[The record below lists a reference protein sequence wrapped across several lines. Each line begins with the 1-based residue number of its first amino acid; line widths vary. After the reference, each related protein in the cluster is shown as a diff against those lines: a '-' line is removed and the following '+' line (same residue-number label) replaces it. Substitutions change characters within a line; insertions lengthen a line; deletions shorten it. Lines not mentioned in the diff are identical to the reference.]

1 MKVIDIYAE
10 ITSEEHLFC
19 LGILYTVYQ
28 QQKHSDRPETQRPQA
43 HRKGFRKMNEKT
55 MRQIEAIKQ
64 GTIGVEVEMN
74 GITRRAAAK
83 IAAEFFGT
91 GRWEDSSD
99 RNGYHAFSAFDQQG
113 REWKFQYDSSIDGPD
128 SQKCEVVTPI
138 LHYDDI
144 DTLQELCRRLRKAGG
159 RSDASRHCG
168 VHVHI
173 GADGHTPQSLRAL
186 ANMMASHEQLLFDAL
201 KVDSYRQ
208 SRYCK
213 PVDPRFLKELNKKK
227 PKTMDELADVWYS
240 SMGQNYRRNFHYN
253 QTRYHA
259 LNYHATFTK
268 GTIEWR
274 LYEFRTPTEDKQNG
288 IHSGLLKTFIQLSL
302 ALSARAKEV
311 KSASAKPIQ
320 TDNPKFQMR
329 TWLNS
334 LGMIGPE
341 FETARRF
348 LTENL
353 EGDAAFRFGREA
365 RRAA

>member
-1 MKVIDIYAE
+1 
-10 ITSEEHLFC
+10 
-19 LGILYTVYQ
+19 
-28 QQKHSDRPETQRPQA
+28 
-43 HRKGFRKMNEKT
+43 MNEKT
-55 MRQIEAIKQ
+55 IRKIEAIKQ
-64 GTIGVEVEMN
+64 GTIGVEIEMN
-74 GITRRAAAK
+74 NISRKEAAK
-83 IAAEFFGT
+83 IAAEHFGT
-91 GRWEDSSD
+91 GRWEDTD
-99 RNGYHAFSAFDQQG
+99 YRNGYRTFSAWDQQD
-113 REWKFQYDSSIDGPD
+113 REWKFSYDSSIAGPE
-128 SQKCEVVTPI
+128 SQRCELISPV
-138 LHYDDI
+138 LHYEDI
-144 DTLQELCRRLRKAGG
+144 ELLQELCRRLRKAGA
-159 RSDASRHCG
+159 RSSADQMCG
-168 VHVHI
+168 VHVHV

-213 PVDPRFLKELNKKK
+213 PVDPRFRKELNKKK
-227 PKTMDELADVWYS
+227 PKTMDELADVWYES
-240 SMGQNYRRNFHYN
+240 QGFSYARTAHYN
-253 QTRYHA
+253 KSRYA
-259 LNYHATFTK
+259 FCNLHATFTK
-268 GTIEWR
+268 KTIE
-274 LYEFRTPTEDKQNG
+274 FRGWNFLAPTEDKQNG

-341 FETARRF
+341 FETARKF

>member
-1 MKVIDIYAE
+1 
-10 ITSEEHLFC
+10 
-19 LGILYTVYQ
+19 
-28 QQKHSDRPETQRPQA
+28 
-43 HRKGFRKMNEKT
+43 
-55 MRQIEAIKQ
+55 
-64 GTIGVEVEMN
+64 
-74 GITRRAAAK
+74 
-83 IAAEFFGT
+83 
-91 GRWEDSSD
+91 
-99 RNGYHAFSAFDQQG
+99 
-113 REWKFQYDSSIDGPD
+113 
-128 SQKCEVVTPI
+128 
-138 LHYDDI
+138 
-144 DTLQELCRRLRKAGG
+144 
-159 RSDASRHCG
+159 
-168 VHVHI
+168 
-173 GADGHTPQSLRAL
+173 
-186 ANMMASHEQLLFDAL
+186 
-201 KVDSYRQ
+201 
-208 SRYCK
+208 
-213 PVDPRFLKELNKKK
+213 VDPRFLKELNKKK

-288 IHSGLLKTFIQLSL
+288 IHSGLLKTFIQLSF

-341 FETARRF
+341 FETARKF
-348 LTENL
+348 LTQNL

-365 RRAA
+365 YEARRAA